1 MSAEANDSTIDLDT
15 PSAPSYASS
24 TSWSAADEPDVYES
38 GALYLSVAA
47 TMITAGAMTIF

>member
-1 MSAEANDSTIDLDT
+1 MAAEANDSTIDLDT